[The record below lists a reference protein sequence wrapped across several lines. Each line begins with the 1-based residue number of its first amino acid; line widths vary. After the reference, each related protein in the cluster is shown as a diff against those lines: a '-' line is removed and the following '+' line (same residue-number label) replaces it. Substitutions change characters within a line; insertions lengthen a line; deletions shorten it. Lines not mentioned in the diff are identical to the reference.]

1 MPART
6 PAAHSTRRVG
16 STSPLDSSTWSAVM
30 RSTAVPRR
38 TSTPR
43 RTSVRAGVAL
53 RPLRERGQQAVGPL
67 DQHDPGPVHVEVVEV
82 LLEHLVDQLDQGAGD
97 LDAGRP
103 AADHDE
109 VEDAVVDQ
117 RGLAVGR
124 LEQRQEVVPHPDGV
138 LEAVEREGV
147 LLGAVDAEVV
157 GRRTS
162 GDDQV
167 VEGDR
172 ALGARA

>member
-1 MPART
+1 M
-6 PAAHSTRRVG
+6 
-16 STSPLDSSTWSAVM
+16 
-30 RSTAVPRR
+30 
-38 TSTPR
+38 
-43 RTSVRAGVAL
+43 
-53 RPLRERGQQAVGPL
+53 
-67 DQHDPGPVHVEVVEV
+67 HVEVVEV

-97 LDAGRP
+97 LDAGGP
-103 AADHDE
+103 ATDHDE
-109 VEDAVVDQ
+109 VEHPVVDQ

-124 LEQRQEVVPHPDGV
+124 LEEGQEVVAHPDGV

-167 VEGDR
+167 VEGHG
-172 ALGARA
+172 ALGGERDGVVVPVDADDVVLAEEHLLLARNTPRTT